1 MTCIATLTCI
11 IRSDFNFAFGLLGYY
26 MIKTCN
32 IKKIQRTA
40 STVSILKCIYNLSE
54 IVIAHD
60 RSIDCD
66 GRALVL
72 DNEKCLGIKAF

>member
-40 STVSILKCIYNLSE
+40 STVSKNIFINLTV
-54 IVIAHD
+54 IVIAYD
-60 RSIDCD
+60 E
-66 GRALVL
+66 VL
-72 DNEKCLGIKAF
+72 IVMDVL